1 MPLAGGP
8 STLLAENVIVGELYL
23 DGSTLYYVTNDRRG
37 GFSLFSV
44 PTTGGTSRMVAT
56 GSEIWYLTSDA
67 SGIYYGQK
75 TATGATTSRIMRID
89 RATSGVTPLVE
100 IPGMLWG
107 FAIDGTNVYW
117 AWYSNGGTLS
127 RRSLAGGDTTTLRTS
142 AAPITFPVIDGDDID
157 FVEGINTPD
166 VCQSSIWSVSKGG
179 GPPRLLTPG
188 TSGIDAGR
196 LARDATHL
204 YWGRGSHQGAILRT
218 VKGQTP
224 EIMAVNQAND
234 SWVVAVGATD
244 VYWIASSGSG
254 DEVRAVP
261 K

>member
-1 MPLAGGP
+1 
-8 STLLAENVIVGELYL
+8 
-23 DGSTLYYVTNDRRG
+23 
-37 GFSLFSV
+37 
-44 PTTGGTSRMVAT
+44 
-56 GSEIWYLTSDA
+56 
-67 SGIYYGQK
+67 
-75 TATGATTSRIMRID
+75 
-89 RATSGVTPLVE
+89 
-100 IPGMLWG
+100 
-107 FAIDGTNVYW
+107 
-117 AWYSNGGTLS
+117 
-127 RRSLAGGDTTTLRTS
+127 LAGGDTTTLRSST
-142 AAPITFPVIDGDDID
+142 APITFPIVDGDDID

-166 VCQSSIWSVSKGG
+166 VCQSSIWSVAKGG
-179 GPPRLLTPG
+179 GTPRLLTPG

-224 EIMAVNQAND
+224 EIMAVNQANA